1 MAMAKRV
8 GSARDEQHL
17 GPEVKRLRE
26 QAKLSVRTLAEQS
39 GFSPS
44 FISQL
49 ENGQVSPS
57 IQSLGHIAGALGVSL
72 ADLFTPRAEPGPAV
86 IKANARPSFHSSWS
100 KAQIAA
106 LTPLAMPHSIEALI
120 VTIESGGSSGKHPAG
135 LANEQIA
142 VVFDGR
148 VELTIGADHVE
159 LERGDAVFIPARTPH
174 RWHNPAD
181 GAAQIVLVATRTSR

>member
-1 MAMAKRV
+1 M
-8 GSARDEQHL
+8 
-17 GPEVKRLRE
+17 
-26 QAKLSVRTLAEQS
+26 
-39 GFSPS
+39 
-44 FISQL
+44 
-49 ENGQVSPS
+49 
-57 IQSLGHIAGALGVSL
+57 
-72 ADLFTPRAEPGPAV
+72 

-120 VTIESGGSSGKHPAG
+120 VTILESGGSSGKHLAG

-174 RWHNPAD
+174 RWHNPSA
-181 GAAQIVLVATRTSR
+181 GAATFVLVATRTGR

>member
-1 MAMAKRV
+1 MAMPKRV
-8 GSARDEQHL
+8 GSARDEQHV

-26 QAKLSVRTLAEQS
+26 QARLSVRTLAEQS

-86 IKANARPSFHSSWS
+86 IKADARPSFHSSWS
-100 KAQIAA
+100 KARIAA
-106 LTPLAMPHSIEALI
+106 LTPLAVPHSIEALI

-142 VVFDGR
+142 IVFDGR

-159 LERGDAVFIPARTPH
+159 LERGDAAFIPARTPH
-174 RWHNPAD
+174 RWHNPSAA
-181 GAAQIVLVATRTSR
+181 AAQIVLVATRTSR